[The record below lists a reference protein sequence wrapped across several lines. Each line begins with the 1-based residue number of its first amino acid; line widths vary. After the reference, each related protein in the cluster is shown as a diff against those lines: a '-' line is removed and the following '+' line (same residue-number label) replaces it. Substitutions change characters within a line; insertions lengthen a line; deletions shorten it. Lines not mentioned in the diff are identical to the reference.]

1 MPPGPNTLQ
10 STGWPPGVN
19 TPQCAGCPPGVTQPG
34 GSAERLLEVRW
45 WTAGREGLRNG
56 SVEPPRHERAAWGL
70 ARAGQHL
77 QAGRADGEGWGHGGE
92 GEGPGCRRGAGLPGA
107 ARPSPRGHQLPP
119 HALRRKPAAPLKGA
133 DSWLGPLSPSS
144 QAVSGPLWHQSLRAQ
159 FLRGPTER
167 QSPGHRWANRAR
179 QSGRR
184 RGQSRGCTDA
194 PLVPGSQPPHLRNV
208 PAVPRP
214 TCVPR
219 GPGHT
224 ALAAAAPPDSGSSL
238 APSFCCLSHGT
249 SSKMPSLTTLHPYAL
264 PCVCVCVCV
273 CVLCCC

>member
-1 MPPGPNTLQ
+1 MPPQ
-10 STGWPPGVN
+10 
-19 TPQCAGCPPGVTQPG
+19 
-34 GSAERLLEVRW
+34 
-45 WTAGREGLRNG
+45 
-56 SVEPPRHERAAWGL
+56 
-70 ARAGQHL
+70 
-77 QAGRADGEGWGHGGE
+77 
-92 GEGPGCRRGAGLPGA
+92 AGLPGA
-107 ARPSPRGHQLPP
+107 ARPSPSGHQLPP
-119 HALRRKPAAPLKGA
+119 HAPRRKPAAPLKGA

-144 QAVSGPLWHQSLRAQ
+144 QAVSGPPWHQSLRAH

-194 PLVPGSQPPHLRNV
+194 PLVPGSQPPHLRNG
-208 PAVPRP
+208 PAAPRP

-249 SSKMPSLTTLHPYAL
+249 SSKTPSLTTLHPYAL

-273 CVLCCC
+273 CVCSAAAKSLQWCPTLCDPIDGLLPGSSVPGFLQARTLEWAAISFSSA

>member
-1 MPPGPNTLQ
+1 MGCVGP
-10 STGWPPGVN
+10 
-19 TPQCAGCPPGVTQPG
+19 
-34 GSAERLLEVRW
+34 
-45 WTAGREGLRNG
+45 
-56 SVEPPRHERAAWGL
+56 
-70 ARAGQHL
+70 
-77 QAGRADGEGWGHGGE
+77 GEGWAASPGWPGG
-92 GEGPGCRRGAGLPGA
+92 RRGVGALRGGGGPRMPPQAGLPGA
-107 ARPSPRGHQLPP
+107 ARPSPSGHQLPP
-119 HALRRKPAAPLKGA
+119 HAPRRKPAAPLKGA

-144 QAVSGPLWHQSLRAQ
+144 QAVSGPPWHQSLRAH

-194 PLVPGSQPPHLRNV
+194 PLVPGSQPPHLRNG
-208 PAVPRP
+208 PAAPRP

-249 SSKMPSLTTLHPYAL
+249 SSKTPSLTTLHPYAL
-264 PCVCVCVCV
+264 PCGCVCVCV